1 MRSVAG
7 LGVVLA
13 LAVASPASAARVTGV
28 SVTPTHIVGGTTQQA
43 SATITVAFEPG
54 ENTNAPYEWSSYHI
68 YSVVLAIDDAD
79 HWGQGYFYC
88 FNYVSIGSNSVTC
101 QIPQHWAVPV
111 SETHTLL
118 ARAGNINYPP
128 GGQYNNDPGMTTTLT
143 VDPLPAVG
151 TIRVLSNLSS
161 AGFSV
166 SGPATYSGTT
176 PFTQTNAPAGTYT
189 ATFNA
194 VPGYTTPAPV
204 TRTLTTG
211 GTITLFGSYAPASR
225 SLRVRASLD
234 RQTFLPAAG
243 AALPSTA
250 HVPLGGLL
258 DLQAI
263 DQDGRDVPA
272 TFTLGTAAVEP
283 DVAADALYK
292 NATLL
297 RFTTAAGNAA
307 QYQSVHRGTV
317 AITITPSD
325 SSVPGGTLTVRVE
338 APAALGTKGQD
349 LDPDLDLIA
358 HRYGAPPQF
367 IKAHADKES
376 TGRFN
381 RLAYRYEPIG
391 PYVGDLL
398 AVSRGKNLR
407 TVAPYKD
414 YRFETIQDSL
424 DPALPFGSL
433 VALEDL
439 NARNGLM
446 VGCNA
451 NGSGGHPLTQLDP
464 LPTAWE
470 IFRCNDAVMNWTV
483 RARAAGPARARS
495 LRTDPFTA
503 QTSLASSYG
512 LLQMTYVTAI
522 DQMKWTGDSF
532 GLKNPSAL
540 FDTFDNHLREAGSLS
555 VGTRKVLKDLKNAVD
570 VSRIDTYQALLD
582 AFVRAWGRYNPGE
595 AGYGQSVAGRVPQYP
610 STGASPVLGGG
621 Q

>member
-1 MRSVAG
+1 MKTRWR
-7 LGVVLA
+7 
-13 LAVASPASAARVTGV
+13 AVACAASLTLGTPASALAQPRFFRIDTVALASLSGPCPEVPTGIYV
-28 SVTPTHIVGGTTQQA
+28 FNYPTPAHCSVRWRLDDHIKILTPTGWVDVPEVPQGFTML
-43 SATITVAFEPG
+43 SATVFGSFTGDNIMPFPGPFGPNG
-54 ENTNAPYEWSSYHI
+54 ENYSY
-68 YSVVLAIDDAD
+68 
-79 HWGQGYFYC
+79 
-88 FNYVSIGSNSVTC
+88 
-101 QIPQHWAVPV
+101 
-111 SETHTLL
+111 
-118 ARAGNINYPP
+118 
-128 GGQYNNDPGMTTTLT
+128 
-143 VDPLPAVG
+143 
-151 TIRVLSNLSS
+151 
-161 AGFSV
+161 
-166 SGPATYSGTT
+166 
-176 PFTQTNAPAGTYT
+176 PAGMRVQDILGTLIGGDIDLSFDALFSHLYYGGLNRGNVLGTYE
-189 ATFNA
+189 
-194 VPGYTTPAPV
+194 
-204 TRTLTTG
+204 
-211 GTITLFGSYAPASR
+211 IHAS

-263 DQDGRDVPA
+263 DQNGGDVPS
-272 TFTLGTAAVEP
+272 TFTLGTASVEP
-283 DVAADALYK
+283 DVAPDALYK
-292 NATLL
+292 NATLI
-297 RFTTAAGNAA
+297 RFTTTDANAA
-307 QYQSVHRGTV
+307 RYQSVHRGTV
-317 AITITPSD
+317 AVTITPKD

-338 APAALGTKGQD
+338 VPVALGTRGQG

-398 AVSRGKNLR
+398 AVSRGKDLR

-433 VALEDL
+433 VTLEDL
-439 NARNGLM
+439 NVSSGLV

-451 NGSGGHPLTQLDP
+451 NGSGGHALTLQDP

-483 RARAAGPARARS
+483 RARAAGPVRARS

-522 DQMKWTGDSF
+522 DQMKWPGDSF
-532 GLKNPSAL
+532 GLRNPSAL
-540 FDTFDNHLREAGSLS
+540 FDTFDNHLRDAGSLS
-555 VGTRKVLKDLKNAVD
+555 VGTQKVLKDLKNVVD
-570 VSRIDTYQALLD
+570 VSRIDTYQKLLD

-595 AGYGQSVAGRVPQYP
+595 AGYGQSVAGRVPQYHP
-610 STGASPVLGGG
+610 TGASPVLGGG